1 MADKRGSRVADR
13 TDAIMRTTLELGQ
26 EVGYAKLSI
35 EAVAARAGAGK
46 HTIYRRWPSKGA
58 LFLDSLLSL
67 NEPELNYPDTGDIE
81 ADLRE
86 QIHAAVDL
94 LSKPPLGP
102 LYQALLV
109 EAQQDPQVAEAL
121 NERFIGPQE
130 EKTIARL
137 RKARDQGQL
146 SSDFDLSL
154 AMALLSGPFYFQV
167 LIARQPL
174 TREYV
179 DRVIEAVFAG
189 IGPKAPKTAGG

>member
-1 MADKRGSRVADR
+1 M
-13 TDAIMRTTLELGQ
+13 
-26 EVGYAKLSI
+26 
-35 EAVAARAGAGK
+35 
-46 HTIYRRWPSKGA
+46 
-58 LFLDSLLSL
+58 FLDSLLSL
-67 NEPELNYPDTGDIE
+67 NESELNYPDTGDIE

-86 QIHAAVDL
+86 QIYAAVDL

-167 LIARQPL
+167 LITRKPL
-174 TREYV
+174 THEYV

-189 IGPKAPKTAGG
+189 IGPKPRRLLMARTAAVVADDIRRQARRDH

>member
-1 MADKRGSRVADR
+1 MADKRSSRVADR

-26 EVGYAKLSI
+26 EVGYANLSI

-67 NEPELNYPDTGDIE
+67 NEPGLNYPDTGDIE
-81 ADLRE
+81 ADLRR
-86 QIHAAVDL
+86 QIYAAVDL
-94 LSKPPLGP
+94 LAKPPLGP

-146 SSDFDLSL
+146 AGDFDLSL
-154 AMALLSGPFYFQV
+154 AMALLSGPLYFQV
-167 LIARQPL
+167 LITRKPL

-189 IGPKAPKTAGG
+189 MGPKAPTAT